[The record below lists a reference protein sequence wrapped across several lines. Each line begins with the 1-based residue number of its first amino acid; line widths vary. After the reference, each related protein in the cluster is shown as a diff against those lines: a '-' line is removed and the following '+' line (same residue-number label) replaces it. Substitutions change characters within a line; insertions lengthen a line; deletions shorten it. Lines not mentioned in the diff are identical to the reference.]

1 MKKVILI
8 TLLFCLTA
16 TIHSKK
22 VSTGKAVLCSAVI
35 PGLGE
40 LYLKEYNK
48 AVFFFGA
55 EAAIIFSYLR
65 LKSETDWAIDSY
77 MQFAYA
83 KTDVPKNSD
92 DSYYQ
97 IIQDYI
103 SSDNYNESIIRDA
116 RNYFLIYMNDPL
128 AYEEY
133 LEKYLVPED
142 MEWNWQNNTN
152 WLKYKELR
160 RDKQD
165 LELYAKFTF
174 AAAILNRI
182 VSVIDTAISA
192 KKINK
197 TGKSYGE
204 LSFNPDWD
212 KKGIKV
218 NYEFHF

>member
-8 TLLFCLTA
+8 TLLFYLTA
-16 TIHSKK
+16 TVYCKK
-22 VSTGKAVLCSAVI
+22 VSTGKTVLCSAVV
-35 PGLGE
+35 PGMGE
-40 LYLKEYNK
+40 LYLKEHNK

-77 MQFAYA
+77 MQFAHA

-97 IIQDYI
+97 IIQDYF
-103 SSDNYNESIIRDA
+103 SSDKYNESIIRDA
-116 RNYFLIYMNDPL
+116 RNYYLIYKNDPL

-197 TGKSYGE
+197 AGKSYGE